1 MTSMNTKP
9 PPLPPPSDIPREKI
23 PIGGSL
29 DGMPSLRELWT
40 LLRRLLHR
48 S

>member
-1 MTSMNTKP
+1 MPSMNTKP
-9 PPLPPPSDIPREKI
+9 PPLPPPSDVPRSEIPT
-23 PIGGSL
+23 GGGGTL
-29 DGMPSLRELWT
+29 GLQELWT